1 MIILVKTKGIRYRTN
16 DGAKK
21 GGPIIIP
28 YPKYIAL
35 MIVCFFFTFMYSLL
49 NLKSLM
55 FCKFIVEITL
65 SGLDGKPKRKRNRLF
80 KRSKRSEEIQKI
92 GHILNCA
99 KKTLIKE

>member
-1 MIILVKTKGIRYRTN
+1 
-16 DGAKK
+16 
-21 GGPIIIP
+21 
-28 YPKYIAL
+28 
-35 MIVCFFFTFMYSLL
+35 
-49 NLKSLM
+49 M